1 MTDAES
7 REVFETLD
15 DATDID
21 RQLAQVNLLRIRGQ
35 FEEAR
40 LRCLKLLNDFPQSAA
55 AHTLMGDI
63 CVDKD
68 DLAQA
73 VEWYDMA
80 LGIIPE
86 SVADQKKL
94 ESVRKRLKDSETADT
109 AAMLGLPTSRPK
121 VGMFAA
127 AFLALFVVVA
137 LGSYFAGRQMQAA
150 SHAKEKQVV
159 DAPIHI
165 PGTEPTV
172 VNRGSQEGESNI
184 EAIETP
190 RNPTP
195 SRVEV
200 DRQLLGSLVPGA
212 PEGVQML
219 EAMLDPRTNLVWVT
233 AECPQDGN
241 PRDAAA
247 HVGTHALAKI
257 ENCPVATVRILQ
269 NGTVTL
275 IADVRREAVV
285 QTEVSEGRVWVDAVL
300 SNVWPPTEPT
310 EPNGQP

>member
-7 REVFETLD
+7 REVLETLD
-15 DATDID
+15 DTTDID

-68 DLAQA
+68 DLTQA

-109 AAMLGLPTSRPK
+109 AAMLGLPTTRPK

-172 VNRGSQEGESNI
+172 VNRSSDQTASGIESV
-184 EAIETP
+184 ETP

-195 SRVEV
+195 SRVEI

-212 PEGVQML
+212 PEGVQLL

-233 AECPQDGN
+233 AECPPEAN

-257 ENCPVATVRILQ
+257 ENCPLVTVRILQ
-269 NGTVTL
+269 NGTVTV
-275 IADVRREAVV
+275 IADVRRDSVV
-285 QTEVSEGRVWVDAVL
+285 QSEVSEGQAWVDAVL
-300 SNVWPPTEPT
+300 SNVWPVAQPT
-310 EPNGQP
+310 G

>member
-15 DATDID
+15 DDADID

-73 VEWYDMA
+73 AEWYDMA

-86 SVADQKKL
+86 SVADQRKL

-109 AAMLGLPTSRPK
+109 AAMLGLPTTRPK

-127 AFLALFVVVA
+127 AFLGLFVLVA
-137 LGSYFAGRQMQAA
+137 IGSYLAGRQMQAA
-150 SHAKEKQVV
+150 SDAKGRQVV

-172 VNRGSQEGESNI
+172 VNRGTEEGAARIESV
-184 EAIETP
+184 ETP

-195 SRVEV
+195 SRVDV

-212 PEGVQML
+212 PEGVQLL
-219 EAMLDPRTNLVWVT
+219 EAMLDPRTNLVLVT
-233 AECPQDGN
+233 AECPPDAN
-241 PRDAAA
+241 PREAAA
-247 HVGTHALAKI
+247 HVGAHALAKV
-257 ENCPVATVRILQ
+257 ENCPLASIRILQ

-285 QTEVSEGRVWVDAVL
+285 QSETAEGQVWVDAVL
-300 SNVWPPTEPT
+300 SNVWPASEP
-310 EPNGQP
+310 GS

>member
-15 DATDID
+15 DTTDID

-68 DLAQA
+68 DLTQA

-109 AAMLGLPTSRPK
+109 AAMLGLPTTRPK

-137 LGSYFAGRQMQAA
+137 VGSYLAGRQMQAA

-172 VNRGSQEGESNI
+172 VNRGSEAGATSIESV
-184 EAIETP
+184 ETP

-200 DRQLLGSLVPGA
+200 DRQLLGSIVPGA
-212 PEGVQML
+212 PEGVQLL

-233 AECPQDGN
+233 AECPPDAN

-247 HVGTHALAKI
+247 HVGVHALAKV
-257 ENCPVATVRILQ
+257 ENCPLATVRILQ
-269 NGTVTL
+269 GGAVTL
-275 IADVRREAVV
+275 IADVRRESVV
-285 QTEVSEGRVWVDAVL
+285 RSEAAEGQVWVDAIL
-300 SNVWPPTEPT
+300 TNVWPVPEPS
-310 EPNGQP
+310 G